1 MSNEREKW
9 IDNAKGISIL
19 LVIIGHVSGGLSGIW
34 KFDFVY
40 GIHLTM
46 FFILSGF
53 TIKRKKITL
62 ELLNKKFEHLMI
74 PYFLTCMAV
83 LLTDV
88 INNYLISDTSI
99 ETISNI
105 IGADLARSFFGSGA
119 ITNFGD
125 VELGTRIG
133 AIWFLPAIFFATF
146 FFQLILNYYENR
158 DDISGILSALIAAFG
173 YISARFIWLP
183 FSVQSGMMA
192 TFFIWIGYEIKKKK
206 IISQLKWY
214 HYIIAQL
221 ILLLGINT
229 GYCNIGFVVA
239 YINDWIISTLVG
251 ISGCILIYLISIKY
265 KGRILEYVGRKSLL
279 VLCVHLYTLETMGIH
294 FNHLLDEYSLQG
306 NTRAWVLIIIE
317 ILFAVGLTMIV
328 DLSIGFLK
336 QINIDFFNQKYN
348 TSRDTTIDVLRGILI
363 IMMLIGHFSI
373 NNNLRIIIY
382 SCHMIAFV
390 FFSGYFYN
398 TSRGYSSNLKITIKN
413 FLKPYIVFIFLD
425 MILNFNNWNT
435 SYLKESLVRYLLG
448 MSFSKSILKGIAS
461 IGPVYFVL
469 LLFVVRFIYVFIDEI
484 KNEWG
489 QWIAVLCISLFGYAL
504 GKMGYWLPWSID
516 VAMYC
521 IIFYKLG
528 LYFNKSGLIKF
539 IKENSCIYFLLSPI
553 WGYMIYIGGME
564 VATRN
569 YGQYGITIIGSIIGV
584 LTIYIFAEY
593 INRNVFIIKE
603 LLGIF
608 GKESIIILILHT
620 LVDGKIKNIVSL
632 RFDSNHF
639 TFMFLV
645 ILIQLSLAMMFI
657 WGKRIIKNT
666 NEKFLFYGKQ

>member
-1 MSNEREKW
+1 
-9 IDNAKGISIL
+9 
-19 LVIIGHVSGGLSGIW
+19 
-34 KFDFVY
+34 
-40 GIHLTM
+40 
-46 FFILSGF
+46 
-53 TIKRKKITL
+53 
-62 ELLNKKFEHLMI
+62 
-74 PYFLTCMAV
+74 
-83 LLTDV
+83 
-88 INNYLISDTSI
+88 
-99 ETISNI
+99 
-105 IGADLARSFFGSGA
+105 
-119 ITNFGD
+119 
-125 VELGTRIG
+125 
-133 AIWFLPAIFFATF
+133 
-146 FFQLILNYYENR
+146 
-158 DDISGILSALIAAFG
+158 
-173 YISARFIWLP
+173 
-183 FSVQSGMMA
+183 
-192 TFFIWIGYEIKKKK
+192 
-206 IISQLKWY
+206 
-214 HYIIAQL
+214 
-221 ILLLGINT
+221 
-229 GYCNIGFVVA
+229 
-239 YINDWIISTLVG
+239 
-251 ISGCILIYLISIKY
+251 
-265 KGRILEYVGRKSLL
+265 
-279 VLCVHLYTLETMGIH
+279 
-294 FNHLLDEYSLQG
+294 
-306 NTRAWVLIIIE
+306 
-317 ILFAVGLTMIV
+317 
-328 DLSIGFLK
+328 
-336 QINIDFFNQKYN
+336 
-348 TSRDTTIDVLRGILI
+348 
-363 IMMLIGHFSI
+363 
-373 NNNLRIIIY
+373 
-382 SCHMIAFV
+382 
-390 FFSGYFYN
+390 
-398 TSRGYSSNLKITIKN
+398 
-413 FLKPYIVFIFLD
+413 

-521 IIFYKLG
+521 IMFYKLG

-564 VATRN
+564 IATRN
-569 YGQYGITIIGSIIGV
+569 YGQYGITIIGSIMGV

-657 WGKRIIKNT
+657 WGKRIVKARI
-666 NEKFLFYGKQ
+666 